1 LISSTTPTPPATPA
15 LSSRESAWPIGTVI
29 AIALAVACIWFFT
42 LDARHLLRSDEGRY
56 AEIAREMLA
65 SGDWITTRY
74 NGLPYFE
81 KPPLQ
86 IWMTALAFKFFGIG
100 EWQARL
106 WVATVGAAGM
116 IVTWLAARRWFGER
130 VGWLS
135 ALVLLTAPGWNL
147 AAHFNSLD
155 MGVSGALAFVLAGVL
170 MAQHPAATASERRNW
185 MLTAWAA
192 MAVAVLTKG
201 LIGIALP
208 GLVLVVYSLVARD
221 LSLWKRLN
229 IVPGALLFLLVAA
242 PWFVLVSQ
250 RNPAFLEFFFVHEHF
265 QRFLTTTH
273 HRTGPPWYFVLIV
286 GVGFLPWLGLGWR
299 MVKEVRHEKRDEM
312 RSDPRGAA
320 LRPKLLLAMWAGTI
334 FVFFSLSSSKLPGYI
349 VPVFPALAVL
359 AALALERI
367 DAKAW
372 KRNLMGAAAFLAL
385 AAAAA
390 MFMDLPGGDAAGKAQ
405 FAAYVPWLLAAC
417 GVGLAGVALAWSAAM
432 RQPALS
438 VAVYALA
445 LFVAAT
451 VLLRGHEVFG
461 RASSGVDLVAPA
473 EAAMAGRELPI
484 YSVRLLDH
492 TLPFYLRRTTLMVEA
507 PDELE
512 FGVGQE
518 PDKWLPTVAA
528 FEARWRSG
536 TPALALMARDTYAN
550 LRAANLPMVTIAE
563 DARRVVVANFEP
575 RRTAPFEAKT
585 ALPRP

>member
-1 LISSTTPTPPATPA
+1 MILAATSPPTEPHALARFRTTWSTG
-15 LSSRESAWPIGTVI
+15 S
-29 AIALAVACIWFFT
+29 AIAVVLAVACVWFLT

-74 NGLPYFE
+74 NGLLYFE
-81 KPPLQ
+81 KPPFQ

-106 WVATVGAAGM
+106 WVATAGAAGVC
-116 IVTWLAARRWFGER
+116 VTWLAARRWYGER

-135 ALVLLTAPGWNL
+135 ALALLAAPGWNL

-170 MAQHPAATASERRNW
+170 MAQHPAATPAGRRNW
-185 MLTAWAA
+185 MLAAWAS

-208 GLVLVVYSLVARD
+208 GLVLVVYSLAARD
-221 LSLWKRLN
+221 LSLWKRLH

-273 HRTGPPWYFVLIV
+273 HRAGPPWYFVAIV
-286 GVGFLPWLGLGWR
+286 GVGFVPWLGLGWQ
-299 MVKEVRHEKRDEM
+299 MVKAVREHRREAA
-312 RSDPRGAA
+312 SGAPRAA
-320 LRPKLLLAMWAGTI
+320 VLRPGLLLATWAATI
-334 FVFFSLSSSKLPGYI
+334 FVFFSLSSSKLPGYV

-359 AALALERI
+359 AALAIDRI
-367 DAKAW
+367 EGPAW
-372 KRNLMGAAAFLAL
+372 KRQLIGAAAFFAI
-385 AAAAA
+385 AAGIA
-390 MFMDLPGGDAAGKAQ
+390 MFIQPPGGDAAGKAQ
-405 FAAYVPWLLAAC
+405 FTAFAPWLLAAC
-417 GVGLAGVALAWSAAM
+417 AVGLAGVAWAWFAVV
-432 RQPALS
+432 RQPGLS
-438 VAVYALA
+438 AVVYALA
-445 LFVAAT
+445 WFVAAT

-461 RASSGVDLVAPA
+461 RASSGFDLVAPV
-473 EAAMAGRELPI
+473 EAAMAGRALPI

-492 TLPFYLRRTTLMVEA
+492 TLPFYLRRTTVMVEA

-518 PDKWLPTVAA
+518 PGKWLPSVAA

-536 TPALALMARDTYAN
+536 APALALMARDTHSK
-550 LRAANLPMVTIAE
+550 LRATHLPMVTIAE
-563 DARRVVVANFEP
+563 DARRVVVANFA
-575 RRTAPFEAKT
+575 APSVPAAT
-585 ALPRP
+585 SRP

>member
-1 LISSTTPTPPATPA
+1 MIAVA
-15 LSSRESAWPIGTVI
+15 LV
-29 AIALAVACIWFFT
+29 VACIWFLT

-74 NGLPYFE
+74 NGLLYFE

-106 WVATVGAAGM
+106 WVATVGAAGVL
-116 IVTWLAARRWFGER
+116 VTWLAARRWFGVR
-130 VGWLS
+130 AGWLS
-135 ALVLLTAPGWNL
+135 ALVLLAAPGWNL

-170 MAQHPAATASERRNW
+170 MAQHPAATPAERRNW
-185 MLTAWAA
+185 MLAAWAA

-221 LSLWKRLN
+221 LALWKRLH
-229 IVPGALLFLLVAA
+229 IVPGALLFLAIAA

-250 RNPAFLEFFFVHEHF
+250 RNPAFLQFFFVHEHF

-273 HRTGPPWYFVLIV
+273 HRTGPPWYFVPILL
-286 GVGFLPWLGLGWR
+286 GGFLPWLGLGWR
-299 MVKEVRHEKRDEM
+299 MVTQK
-312 RSDPRGAA
+312 GAERREAVGA
-320 LRPKLLLAMWAGTI
+320 LRPRLLLATWAVTI
-334 FVFFSLSSSKLPGYI
+334 FVFFSLSSSKLPGY
-349 VPVFPALAVL
+349 VLPVFPALAVL

-367 DAKAW
+367 DLRAW
-372 KRNLMGAAAFLAL
+372 KRSLIGAAAFLAL
-385 AAAAA
+385 LFGAAVL
-390 MFMDLPGGDAAGKAQ
+390 MNSPWDDAAGKAQ
-405 FAAYVPWLLAAC
+405 FSAYVPWLLAAC
-417 GVGLAGVALAWSAAM
+417 GVGLAGVALAWFA
-432 RQPALS
+432 S
-438 VAVYALA
+438 VRRLGLGIAVYALA
-445 LFVAAT
+445 MFVAAT

-461 RASSGVDLVAPA
+461 RASSGFDLVAPI
-473 EAAMAGRELPI
+473 EAAMAGRALPI
-484 YSVRLLDH
+484 YAVRLLDH
-492 TLPFYLRRTTLMVEA
+492 TLPFYLRRTTVMVEA

-518 PDKWLPTVAA
+518 PAKWLPTVAA

-536 TPALALMARDTYAN
+536 TPALALMARDTHAN

-563 DARRVVVANFEP
+563 DARRVVVANFE
-575 RRTAPFEAKT
+575 APPAAPLDAKS
-585 ALPRP
+585 AAPRPMTP